1 MIKKVFV
8 FLKENVS
15 EKFLV
20 PIYEKKISMVFGKI
34 GFTSSK
40 IERIKLFF
48 FKKSKLFDHSA
59 LSSVEL
65 GGGALIDNE
74 EVLSLLLL
82 FSWSAPHKR
91 KGSTF

>member
-1 MIKKVFV
+1 
-8 FLKENVS
+8 
-15 EKFLV
+15 
-20 PIYEKKISMVFGKI
+20 MVFGKI

-40 IERIKLFF
+40 TERIKLGFF

>member
-1 MIKKVFV
+1 
-8 FLKENVS
+8 
-15 EKFLV
+15 
-20 PIYEKKISMVFGKI
+20 MVFGKI
-34 GFTSSK
+34 GFTFSK
-40 IERIKLFF
+40 TERIKLFF
-48 FKKSKLFDHSA
+48 FSFKKSKLFDHSA

>member
-40 IERIKLFF
+40 TERIKLFF
-48 FKKSKLFDHSA
+48 FSKNPNFW
-59 LSSVEL
+59 
-65 GGGALIDNE
+65 IT
-74 EVLSLLLL
+74 VLSAQL
-82 FSWSAPHKR
+82 S
-91 KGSTF
+91 